1 MAIDSKMEVKAEPD
15 VPKVMHLDLYIL
27 VPNPYNTN
35 SLLFPLVGGSNR
47 KLWTKPSITSIV
59 YGTLK
64 F

>member
-1 MAIDSKMEVKAEPD
+1 MEVKAEPG
-15 VPKVMHLDLYIL
+15 VPKVMHIDLYIL

-35 SLLFPLVGGSNR
+35 SLLLPLVGGSNR
-47 KLWTKPSITSIV
+47 KLWTTTKPFIMVIF